1 MIKKVL
7 ILFSVL
13 LLLCN
18 CDSKKHEEKKQNIV
32 ALLTDS
38 ISRLKPDRYIGKS
51 ISAFLNDKQ
60 FSRYTQLYVSSH
72 KPSVASSL
80 IVCYDDEI
88 YFEIFPN
95 EFKYMNSFSEFGNWN
110 IEDFKKEKIRE
121 INIYQDYVLL
131 KSMK

>member
-18 CDSKKHEEKKQNIV
+18 CDSKKYEEKKQNIV

-51 ISAFLNDKQ
+51 ISAF
-60 FSRYTQLYVSSH
+60 
-72 KPSVASSL
+72 
-80 IVCYDDEI
+80 
-88 YFEIFPN
+88 
-95 EFKYMNSFSEFGNWN
+95 
-110 IEDFKKEKIRE
+110 
-121 INIYQDYVLL
+121 
-131 KSMK
+131 